1 MRTAIWFWSD
11 KNRCPALTMLS
22 LSLPTLKAMT
32 ARTFKV
38 IPCWVTHFSSTS
50 ASHIAKVR
58 NRTLRKNGMM

>member
-1 MRTAIWFWSD
+1 
-11 KNRCPALTMLS
+11 MLS

-38 IPCWVTHFSSTS
+38 IPCWVTHLSSTS

-58 NRTLRKNGMM
+58 NRTFRKNGMMKAP